1 MWSIE
6 SRGSRK
12 WIDHLGVRGRGLLLR
27 ESFLFNRHFYI
38 CLFRIRYATPEFCT
52 CVAWFVLLTFS
63 WGFFN
68 RVSKHTPYLLFTVFS
83 SGYFSPGQLCW
94 YWKLVTGSSS
104 ITNAYKDTT
113 SCLRPEV
120 YFTDRWSRNTYF
132 RWAPNFFNFIRHLQY
147 DHGDILKLF
156 SKKVGVKNEKPKG
169 SGYKSLER
177 LPLLYLYIPV
187 LKCLFYWK

>member
-1 MWSIE
+1 MCKYVKH
-6 SRGSRK
+6 RK
-12 WIDHLGVRGRGLLLR
+12 QR
-27 ESFLFNRHFYI
+27 EQKMDRSLVCAVEGYSWENPSFLI
-38 CLFRIRYATPEFCT
+38 D
-52 CVAWFVLLTFS
+52 TFTFAYLES
-63 WGFFN
+63 GMQPLNSALVRLGLSFSPSPGGFFN

-94 YWKLVTGSSS
+94 YWNLVTGSSS

-156 SKKVGVKNEKPKG
+156 SKKVEVKNENQE
-169 SGYKSLER
+169 LER
-177 LPLLYLYIPV
+177 LCLSYLHIPV